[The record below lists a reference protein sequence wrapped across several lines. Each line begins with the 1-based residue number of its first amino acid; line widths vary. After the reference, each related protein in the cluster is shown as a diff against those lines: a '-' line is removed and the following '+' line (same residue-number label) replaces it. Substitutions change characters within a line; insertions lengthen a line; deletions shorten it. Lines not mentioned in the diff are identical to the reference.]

1 MEIAALIPSFGNL
14 AFTIV
19 AFVVALSIIIAVHEF
34 GHYIVGRWSGIRAEV
49 FSLGFG
55 PVLVSRVDRHGTR
68 WQVAMLPLG
77 GYVKFL
83 GDQDAASSPDSEAMA
98 SLEGEERRASMH
110 GAPLWAR
117 TITVMAGPAFNFAL
131 SFVLFAVLFMFRGV
145 AADPVTVDEMFPLP
159 EMAAHDLRGGDVILA
174 VNGAPVPG
182 AGGFGEFSASLEVA
196 PELTYTILRDGREID
211 VPGPWLYPPIV
222 SATTP
227 ASAAANAGLMRGDV
241 IVSVNGVEIHDFEAL
256 RQAVSASDG
265 GSVTLEVWRE
275 GRGLRTVNLTP
286 TQFDLPTPDG
296 GFETRWLIGVT
307 GALAFEPAIVTPMPG
322 EALAYGLDQ
331 VQFIIRSSLSGV
343 YHMVAGDISTCNLS
357 GPIGIAEVSGQ
368 AASQGWFTFVWFI
381 ALLSTAIGLINL
393 FPIPVLDGG
402 HLVFHA
408 WEAVTGRPPSDRLTR
423 LLMTGGLM
431 LLLALMAFA
440 IGNDIVCP

>member
-1 MEIAALIPSFGNL
+1 M
-14 AFTIV
+14 
-19 AFVVALSIIIAVHEF
+19 ALSIIIAVHEF

-55 PVLVSRVDRHGTR
+55 PVLASRVDRHGTR
-68 WQVAMLPLG
+68 WQVAILPLG

-83 GDQDAASSPDSEAMA
+83 GDRDPASSPDSEAMA
-98 SLEGEERRASMH
+98 SLDSEGRRASMH

-145 AADPVTVDEMFPLP
+145 AADPVTVDDLFPLP
-159 EMAAHDLRGGDVILA
+159 NAEAHDLRRGDVILA
-174 VNGAPVPG
+174 IDGAPVPG
-182 AGGFGEFSASLEVA
+182 ADGFGEFSAGLEMA
-196 PELTYTILRDGREID
+196 PELTYTVLRDGREFD
-211 VPGPWLYPPIV
+211 VAGPWLFPPIV

-227 ASAAANAGLMRGDV
+227 ASAASNAGLMRGDV
-241 IVSVNGVEIHDFEAL
+241 IVSANGTEIHDFDAL
-256 RQAVSASDG
+256 RQAVGASDG

-275 GRGLRTVNLTP
+275 GQGNRTVTLTP
-286 TQFDLPTPDG
+286 TKFDLPAPDG

-307 GALAFEPAIVTPMPG
+307 GALAFAPAIVTPMPG

-408 WEAVTGRPPSDRLTR
+408 WEAVTGRPPNDRFAK
-423 LLMTGGLM
+423 LLMTGGL
-431 LLLALMAFA
+431 LFLLALMAFA

>member
-1 MEIAALIPSFGNL
+1 
-14 AFTIV
+14 
-19 AFVVALSIIIAVHEF
+19 
-34 GHYIVGRWSGIRAEV
+34 
-49 FSLGFG
+49 
-55 PVLVSRVDRHGTR
+55 
-68 WQVAMLPLG
+68 
-77 GYVKFL
+77 
-83 GDQDAASSPDSEAMA
+83 
-98 SLEGEERRASMH
+98 MH

-145 AADPVTVDEMFPLP
+145 AADPVTVDDLFPLP
-159 EMAAHDLRGGDVILA
+159 NAEAHDLRRGDVILA
-174 VNGAPVPG
+174 IDGVPVPG
-182 AGGFGEFSASLEVA
+182 ADGFGEFSAGLEMA
-196 PELTYTILRDGREID
+196 PELTYTVLRDGREFD
-211 VPGPWLYPPIV
+211 VAGPWLFPPIV

-227 ASAAANAGLMRGDV
+227 ASAASNAGLMRGDV
-241 IVSVNGVEIHDFEAL
+241 IVSANGTEIHDFDAL
-256 RQAVSASDG
+256 RQAVGTSDG

-275 GRGLRTVNLTP
+275 GQGNRTVTLTP
-286 TQFDLPTPDG
+286 TKFDLPAPDG

-307 GALAFEPAIVTPMPG
+307 GALAFAPAIVTPMPG

-408 WEAVTGRPPSDRLTR
+408 WEAVTGQPPNDRFTK
-423 LLMTGGLM
+423 LLMTGGLL

>member
-14 AFTIV
+14 AFTIA

-55 PVLVSRVDRHGTR
+55 PVLASRVDRHGTR
-68 WQVAMLPLG
+68 WQVAILPLG

-83 GDQDAASSPDSEAMA
+83 GDRDPASSPDSEAMA
-98 SLEGEERRASMH
+98 SLDSEGRRASMH

-145 AADPVTVDEMFPLP
+145 AADPVTVDDLFPLP
-159 EMAAHDLRGGDVILA
+159 NAEAHDLRRGDVILA
-174 VNGAPVPG
+174 IDGAPVPG
-182 AGGFGEFSASLEVA
+182 ADGFGEFSAGLEMA
-196 PELTYTILRDGREID
+196 PELTYTVLRDGREVD
-211 VPGPWLYPPIV
+211 VAGPWLFPPIV

-227 ASAAANAGLMRGDV
+227 ASAASSAGLMRGDV
-241 IVSVNGVEIHDFEAL
+241 IVSANGTEIHDFDAL
-256 RQAVSASDG
+256 RQAVGASDG

-275 GRGLRTVNLTP
+275 GQGNRTVTLTP
-286 TQFDLPTPDG
+286 TKFDLPAPGG

-307 GALAFEPAIVTPMPG
+307 GALAFAPAIVTPMPG

-408 WEAVTGRPPSDRLTR
+408 WEAVTGRPPNDRFAK
-423 LLMTGGLM
+423 LLMTGGL
-431 LLLALMAFA
+431 LFLLALMAFA

>member
-1 MEIAALIPSFGNL
+1 MGIAALIPSFGNL
-14 AFTIV
+14 AFTIA

-55 PVLVSRVDRHGTR
+55 PVLASRVDRHGTR
-68 WQVAMLPLG
+68 WQVAILPLG

-83 GDQDAASSPDSEAMA
+83 GDQDPASSPDSEAMGA
-98 SLEGEERRASMH
+98 LDAEGRRASMH

-145 AADPVTVDEMFPLP
+145 AADPVTVDDLFPLP
-159 EMAAHDLRGGDVILA
+159 DTEAHDLRRGDVILA
-174 VNGAPVPG
+174 IDGFGVPG
-182 AGGFGEFSASLEVA
+182 ADAFGEFSAGIESA
-196 PELTYTILRDGREID
+196 PELTYTVLRDGREFD
-211 VPGPWLYPPIV
+211 VAGPWLYPPVV

-227 ASAAANAGLMRGDV
+227 ASAASNAGLVRGDV
-241 IVSVNGVEIHDFEAL
+241 IVSVNGIAIHDFDAL

-275 GRGLRTVNLTP
+275 GRGNRTVKLTP
-286 TQFDLPTPDG
+286 TKFDLPAQDG

-307 GALAFEPAIVTPMPG
+307 GALAFEPAIVTPMPD

-343 YHMVAGDISTCNLS
+343 YHIVAGDISTCNLS

-408 WEAVTGRPPSDRLTR
+408 WEAVTGRPPNDRLTK
-423 LLMTGGLM
+423 LLMTGGLL

>member
-14 AFTIV
+14 AFTIA

-55 PVLVSRVDRHGTR
+55 PVLASRVDRHGTR
-68 WQVAMLPLG
+68 WQVAILPLG

-83 GDQDAASSPDSEAMA
+83 GDQDAASSPDGEAMA
-98 SLEGEERRASMH
+98 SLDAGERRASMH

-117 TITVMAGPAFNFAL
+117 AITVLAGPAFNFAL
-131 SFVLFAVLFMFRGV
+131 SLVLFAALFMFRGV
-145 AADPVTVDEMFPLP
+145 AADPVTVGDMFPLP
-159 EMAAHDLRGGDVILA
+159 GAEAHDLRRGDVILA
-174 VNGAPVPG
+174 VNRAPVPE
-182 AGGFGEFSASLEVA
+182 ADGFGAFSASLVAA
-196 PELTYTILRDGREID
+196 PELTYTVLRDGREFD
-211 VPGPWLYPPIV
+211 VAGPWLYPPIV
-222 SATTP
+222 SGTTP
-227 ASAAANAGLMRGDV
+227 GSAAANAGLMRGDV
-241 IVSVNGVEIHDFEAL
+241 IVSVDGTEIHDFDAL
-256 RQAVSASDG
+256 RQAVATADG

-275 GRGLRTVNLTP
+275 GRDNRTVSLTP
-286 TQFDLPTPDG
+286 SRFDLPTAEG
-296 GFETRWLIGVT
+296 GFEARWLIGVT
-307 GALAFEPAIVTPMPG
+307 GALAFEPALVTPMPN
-322 EALAYGLDQ
+322 EALSYGLDQ
-331 VQFIIRSSLSGV
+331 IQFIIRSSLSGV
-343 YHMVAGDISTCNLS
+343 YHMVVGEISTCNLS

-368 AASQGWFTFVWFI
+368 AASQGWFAFVWFI

-408 WEAVTGRPPSDRLTR
+408 WEAVTGRPPNDRLAK

-431 LLLALMAFA
+431 LLVALMAFA

>member
-14 AFTIV
+14 AFTIA
-19 AFVVALSIIIAVHEF
+19 AFLVALSTIIAVHEF

-55 PVLVSRVDRHGTR
+55 PVLASRVDRHGTR
-68 WQVAMLPLG
+68 WQVAILPLG
-77 GYVKFL
+77 GFVKFL

-98 SLEGEERRASMH
+98 SLDAKERRASMH

-117 TITVMAGPAFNFAL
+117 TITVVAGPAFNFAL
-131 SFVLFAVLFMFRGV
+131 SFVLFAALFMFRGI
-145 AADPVTVDEMFPLP
+145 AADPVTVDDLHPLP
-159 EMAAHDLRGGDVILA
+159 DMEAHDLRRGDVILA
-174 VNGAPVPG
+174 VNGARVPE
-182 AGGFGEFSASLEVA
+182 AGSFGEISAELEAA
-196 PELTYTILRDGREID
+196 PELTYTVLRDGRELD
-211 VPGPWLYPPIV
+211 VPGPWLFPPIV

-227 ASAAANAGLMRGDV
+227 ASAAADAGLTRGDV
-241 IVSVNGVEIHDFEAL
+241 IVSVNGMEIHDFDAL
-256 RQAVSASDG
+256 RQAVAASDG
-265 GSVTLEVWRE
+265 GSVRLEVWRE
-275 GRGLRTVNLTP
+275 GRGNRPVNLTP
-286 TQFDLPTPDG
+286 TKFDLPTPDG

-408 WEAVTGRPPSDRLTR
+408 WEAVTGRPPGDRLTKV
-423 LLMTGGLM
+423 LMTGGLM
-431 LLLALMAFA
+431 LLLALMVFA

>member
-14 AFTIV
+14 AFTIA

-55 PVLVSRVDRHGTR
+55 PVLASRVDRHGTR
-68 WQVAMLPLG
+68 WQVAILPLG

-83 GDQDAASSPDSEAMA
+83 GDRDPASSPDSEAMA
-98 SLEGEERRASMH
+98 SLDSEGRRASMH

-145 AADPVTVDEMFPLP
+145 AADPVTVDDLFPLP
-159 EMAAHDLRGGDVILA
+159 NAEAHDLRRGDVILA
-174 VNGAPVPG
+174 IDGAPVPG
-182 AGGFGEFSASLEVA
+182 ADSFGEFSAGLEMA
-196 PELTYTILRDGREID
+196 PELTYTVLRDGREFD
-211 VPGPWLYPPIV
+211 VAGPWLFPPIV
-222 SATTP
+222 AATTP
-227 ASAAANAGLMRGDV
+227 ASAASNAGLMRGDV
-241 IVSVNGVEIHDFEAL
+241 IVSANGMEIHDFDAL
-256 RQAVSASDG
+256 RQAVGASDG

-275 GRGLRTVNLTP
+275 GQGNRTVTLTP
-286 TQFDLPTPDG
+286 TKFDLPAPDG

-307 GALAFEPAIVTPMPG
+307 GALAFAPAIVTPMPG

-368 AASQGWFTFVWFI
+368 AASQGWFTFIWFI

-408 WEAVTGRPPSDRLTR
+408 WEAVTGRPPNDRFTK
-423 LLMTGGLM
+423 LLMTGGLL

>member
-14 AFTIV
+14 AFTIA

-55 PVLVSRVDRHGTR
+55 PVLASRVDRHGTR
-68 WQVAMLPLG
+68 WQVAILPLG

-83 GDQDAASSPDSEAMA
+83 GDRDPASSPDSEAMA
-98 SLEGEERRASMH
+98 SLDAEGRRASMH

-145 AADPVTVDEMFPLP
+145 ASDPVTVENLFPLP
-159 EMAAHDLRGGDVILA
+159 NAEAHDLRRGDVILA
-174 VNGAPVPG
+174 IDGVPVPG
-182 AGGFGEFSASLEVA
+182 ADGFGEISAGLETA
-196 PELTYTILRDGREID
+196 PELTYTVLRDGREFD
-211 VPGPWLYPPIV
+211 VAGPWLFPPIV

-227 ASAAANAGLMRGDV
+227 ASAASNAGLMRGDV
-241 IVSVNGVEIHDFEAL
+241 IVSANGMEIHDFDAL
-256 RQAVSASDG
+256 RQAVGASDG
-265 GSVTLEVWRE
+265 RSVTLEVWRE
-275 GRGLRTVNLTP
+275 GQGNRAVTLTP
-286 TQFDLPTPDG
+286 TKFDLPAPNG

-307 GALAFEPAIVTPMPG
+307 GSLAFEPAIVTPMPG

-408 WEAVTGRPPSDRLTR
+408 WEAVTGRPPNDRFTK
-423 LLMTGGLM
+423 LLMTGGLL

>member
-1 MEIAALIPSFGNL
+1 MEVAALIPSFGNL

-19 AFVVALSIIIAVHEF
+19 AFLVALSIIIAVHEF

-55 PVLVSRVDRHGTR
+55 PVLASRVDRHGTR
-68 WQVAMLPLG
+68 WQVAILPLG
-77 GYVKFL
+77 GFVRFL
-83 GDQDAASSPDSEAMA
+83 GDQDAASSRDSEAMA
-98 SLEGEERRASMH
+98 ALDAKESRASMH

-117 TITVMAGPAFNFAL
+117 AITVMAGPAFNFAL
-131 SFVLFAVLFMFRGV
+131 SFVLFAALFMLRGV
-145 AADPVTVDEMFPLP
+145 AADPVTVDDLHPLP
-159 EMAAHDLRGGDVILA
+159 DMEAHDLRRGDVILA
-174 VNGAPVPG
+174 VNGARVPG
-182 AGGFGEFSASLEVA
+182 AGSFGEISAGLEAV
-196 PELTYTILRDGREID
+196 PELTYTVLRDGRELD
-211 VPGPWLYPPIV
+211 VPGPWLFPPIV

-227 ASAAANAGLMRGDV
+227 ASAAADAGLTPGDV
-241 IVSVNGVEIHDFEAL
+241 IVSVNGLELHDFGAL
-256 RQAVSASDG
+256 REAVTASDG

-275 GRGLRTVNLTP
+275 GRGSRSVNLTP
-286 TQFDLPTPDG
+286 TKFDLPTPDG

-408 WEAVTGRPPSDRLTR
+408 WEAVTGRPPSDRLTK